1 MEKKTGSVDD
11 LEKMILAKREN
22 AFGGFLNY
30 MENKYGDAQP
40 KDGSGKKRKAEQT
53 TDKVDAKKKKK

>member
-1 MEKKTGSVDD
+1 VGD

-30 MENKYGDAQP
+30 MESKYGDKGP
-40 KDGSGKKRKAEQT
+40 KDGSGKKRKAADVT
-53 TDKVDAKKKKK
+53 TTEKAAKTKK

>member
-1 MEKKTGSVDD
+1 M
-11 LEKMILAKREN
+11 EKMILAKREN

-40 KDGSGKKRKAEQT
+40 KDGSGKKRKAEPT